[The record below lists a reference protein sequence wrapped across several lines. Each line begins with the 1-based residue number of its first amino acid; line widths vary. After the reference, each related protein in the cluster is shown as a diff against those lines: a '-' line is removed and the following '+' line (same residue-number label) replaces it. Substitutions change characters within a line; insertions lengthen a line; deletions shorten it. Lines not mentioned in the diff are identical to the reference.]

1 MGYKGRRQFS
11 PEFKVEAVRTANR
24 GDKPITQVA
33 RELGIAAALLHTWMR
48 QQRRSKKVPPT
59 DGGLEKSQAEIR
71 RLQRELDRITE
82 ERDILKKAAA
92 FFAKESR

>member
-11 PEFKVEAVRTANR
+11 PEFKLEAIRAAER
-24 GDKPITQVA
+24 GDKPVTQVA

-48 QQRRSKKVPPT
+48 QKRRSKKEAPT
-59 DGGLEKSQAEIR
+59 TGRLEKSEAEVR
-71 RLQRELDRITE
+71 RLQRELDRVSE